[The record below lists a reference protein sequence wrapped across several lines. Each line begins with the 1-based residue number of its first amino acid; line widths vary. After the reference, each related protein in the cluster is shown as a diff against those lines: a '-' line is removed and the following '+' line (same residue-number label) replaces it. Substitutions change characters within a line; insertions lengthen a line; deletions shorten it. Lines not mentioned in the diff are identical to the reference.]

1 MSETISKCVEF
12 IISET
17 KMKEFECDDKAINEY
32 MKENKLFPSSKQKV
46 IVFDLHNVL
55 DVINNTTSLGTND
68 EMLVVCCSFIGY
80 KNEELKS
87 KARKDILARIYSGQ
101 INYGILVF
109 KRGKRKKRTVKTT
122 NKIGSKAWFCGLV
135 NCNIFFDDGV
145 DHIESVKEFT
155 SSDAFLIKR
164 GIKEEELVEFIKNKI
179 KTLTGGK
186 SFYIKYLKYKM
197 KYLALKNLLKY

>member
-1 MSETISKCVEF
+1 MSENISKCVEF

-68 EMLVVCCSFIGY
+68 KMLVVCCSFIGY
-80 KNEELKS
+80 RNEKLKS
-87 KARKDILARIYSGQ
+87 KARKDILARIDSGQ

-109 KRGKRKKRTVKTT
+109 KRGKRKRKT
-122 NKIGSKAWFCGLV
+122 KMVGSKAWFCKLV

-155 SSDAFLIKR
+155 SSEAFLIER
-164 GIKEEELVEFIKNKI
+164 GIKEEKLVEFIKSKI

-186 SFYIKYLKYKM
+186 SFYRKYLKYKM